1 MILCYTIHMP
11 AKNVEN
17 PEEEIQ
23 ETIDAGEPM
32 MSWESWEFP
41 YVERSKRWYVIASTI
56 GLFLI
61 LYALFTGNFIF
72 GIIVLMFA
80 VITLIRDLKRP
91 SRVPVHITSKG
102 LVFGE
107 AFFPFEDIR
116 DFSLTYDPPD
126 INNLYVDF
134 HGRFQPMLS
143 IGLEDLNPNEIRS
156 TLLPFVFE
164 NLEREGESLTDV
176 LRRVYKL

>member
-1 MILCYTIHMP
+1 MS
-11 AKNVEN
+11 AKNAEN
-17 PEEEIQ
+17 PEEGVQ

-41 YVERSKRWYVIASTI
+41 FVERSKRWYVIASTI

-72 GIIVLMFA
+72 GVIVLMFA

-91 SRVPVHITSKG
+91 SRVSVHITSKG

-107 AFFPFEDIR
+107 AFFPFEEIR
-116 DFSLTYDPPD
+116 DFSLSYDPPD
-126 INNLYVDF
+126 VNNLYVDF
-134 HGRFQPMLS
+134 HGRLQPILS
-143 IGLEDLNPNEIRS
+143 IGLEELNPNEVRG

>member
-1 MILCYTIHMP
+1 MDMANIDEQEVQTSE
-11 AKNVEN
+11 EN
-17 PEEEIQ
+17 
-23 ETIDAGEPM
+23 TIDAGVPM

-41 YVERSKRWYVIASTI
+41 FVERSKRWYIIASAI

-61 LYALFTGNFIF
+61 LYAVFTANFIF
-72 GIIVLMFA
+72 GVIVLMFA
-80 VITLIRDLKRP
+80 VITLIQDLKKPNRIQ
-91 SRVPVHITSKG
+91 VHITSKG

-107 AFFPFEDIR
+107 QFFSFEDIR
-116 DFSLTYDPPD
+116 DFSLAYDPPML
-126 INNLYVDF
+126 NNLYISF

-143 IGLEDLNPNEIRS
+143 ISLEDLNPNEVRN

>member
-1 MILCYTIHMP
+1 MESILCYTFHMLTKEQNP
-11 AKNVEN
+11 
-17 PEEEIQ
+17 PEEPVS
-23 ETIDAGEPM
+23 ETIDAGEPI

-61 LYALFTGNFIF
+61 LYALFNGNFIF

-91 SRVPVHITSKG
+91 SKVAVHITSKG

-107 AFFPFEDIR
+107 AFFPFEEIR

-126 INNLYVDF
+126 VNNLYVDF
-134 HGRFQPMLS
+134 HGRLQPMLS
-143 IGLEDLNPNEIRS
+143 
-156 TLLPFVFE
+156 
-164 NLEREGESLTDV
+164 
-176 LRRVYKL
+176 

>member
-1 MILCYTIHMP
+1 MQDV
-11 AKNVEN
+11 NE
-17 PEEEIQ
+17 Q
-23 ETIDAGEPM
+23 EQEDVDGITIDAGEPM

-41 YVERSKRWYVIASTI
+41 YVDRSKRWYVIASAI
-56 GLFLI
+56 GLFLM

-72 GIIVLMFA
+72 GVIVLMFA

-107 AFFPFEDIR
+107 AFFPFEEIR
-116 DFSLTYDPPD
+116 DFSLTYDPPEV
-126 INNLYVDF
+126 NNLYVGF

-143 IGLEDLNPNEIRS
+143 IGLEDLNPNDVRG

-164 NLEREGESLTDV
+164 NLEREGESLTDI